1 MPIDTL
7 DDLAKLTLKL
17 CGSPSSSRSKIAES
31 SVSESYLALLQE
43 ILALIEHNQPSLVPE
58 ITELIDKYGYGER
71 EDER

>member
-17 CGSPSSSRSKIAES
+17 CGSPSSSRSKTTES
-31 SVSESYLALLQE
+31 AVTENYSALLRE

-58 ITELIDKYGYGER
+58 ITKLIDKYGYGER